1 MLTVGIASTDAK
13 SSGALNASLVQTGM
27 VKSVIEWVAVSRG
40 TWQLGPDEPVP
51 DVVLLDLAVDPDPY
65 FAFAAQLRRVKPVIR
80 IVACSSKAELD
91 SDLLLQAMR
100 NGVQEFIPRPIDI
113 AKLQET
119 LRRFLLESGE
129 HDAALRERLF
139 VVMGS
144 KGGVG
149 ASTVALNLAVQ
160 LSRIST
166 KRVGLIDF
174 GFPLGHACLLLDLH
188 PQFYIRDALD
198 NLERLDSHLLSGLL
212 TRHKSGLDVMA
223 GAMHAEEWERITPSA
238 AVRLVNVAQS
248 LFDYVVIDFGVAYSA
263 QWKAVLDMA
272 RAILVVAEPDVPA
285 LWSLER
291 HLTDLGALGLDRQRL
306 HVVMNRWQRRDEEAL
321 QKFEKSAKRSIF
333 ARLPNDFAQV
343 NEATNLGA
351 PLSRNHNDPLTSKY
365 KQLAVQMI
373 GEASP
378 EVAPNAAPKRGNNIM
393 NLFGKK

>member
-1 MLTVGIASTDAK
+1 
-13 SSGALNASLVQTGM
+13 
-27 VKSVIEWVAVSRG
+27 
-40 TWQLGPDEPVP
+40 
-51 DVVLLDLAVDPDPY
+51 
-65 FAFAAQLRRVKPVIR
+65 
-80 IVACSSKAELD
+80 
-91 SDLLLQAMR
+91 
-100 NGVQEFIPRPIDI
+100 
-113 AKLQET
+113 
-119 LRRFLLESGE
+119 
-129 HDAALRERLF
+129 
-139 VVMGS
+139 
-144 KGGVG
+144 
-149 ASTVALNLAVQ
+149 
-160 LSRIST
+160 
-166 KRVGLIDF
+166 VGLIDF

-365 KQLAVQMI
+365 KQLAVQMV
-373 GEASP
+373 GEASS

>member
-1 MLTVGIASTDAK
+1 
-13 SSGALNASLVQTGM
+13 
-27 VKSVIEWVAVSRG
+27 
-40 TWQLGPDEPVP
+40 
-51 DVVLLDLAVDPDPY
+51 VDPDPY
-65 FAFAAQLRRVKPVIR
+65 FAFAAQLRKVKPAIR
-80 IVACSSKAELD
+80 IVACSSMAELD

-100 NGVQEFIPRPIDI
+100 NGVQEFLPRPIDI
-113 AKLQET
+113 PKLQET

-149 ASTVALNLAVQ
+149 VSTVALNLAVQ
-160 LSRIST
+160 LSRVSS
-166 KRVGLIDF
+166 KHVGLIDF

-188 PQFYIRDALD
+188 PQFHIRDALD
-198 NLERLDSHLLSGLL
+198 NLERLDSHLLRGLL
-212 TRHKSGLDVMA
+212 THHKSGLDVMA
-223 GAMHAEEWERITPSA
+223 GAVHAEEWQRITPSA
-238 AVRLVNVAQS
+238 AIRLVNVAQS

-263 QWKAVLDMA
+263 EWKALLDMA

-291 HLTDLGALGLDRQRL
+291 HLTDLAALGVDSQRL
-306 HVVMNRWQRRDEEAL
+306 HVVMNRWQRRDEEGL
-321 QKFEKSAKRSIF
+321 QKFEKSAKRTIY

-351 PLSRNHNDPLTSKY
+351 PLSRNHSDPLTSKY
-365 KQLAVQMI
+365 RQLAAQMI
-373 GEASP
+373 GLASP
-378 EVAPNAAPKRGNNIM
+378 EVAPKRGNKLL